1 VVMPGE
7 RLGLYRRRRAEGRR
21 EHRTVIKHSDEEW
34 ARVLALAQAQGV
46 SVLRL
51 YERVVARG

>member
-1 VVMPGE
+1 
-7 RLGLYRRRRAEGRR
+7 LGLYRRRRAEGRR